1 MSKITYADKEI
12 LYTNADIPAN
22 KKVQNS
28 DMNEIK
34 NIVNENDAKVGE
46 LNDLN
51 TTEKSSIVNAINEIT
66 TNSITGYLSAKLS
79 YTSTK
84 NNQKIPLTLSNLK
97 GTKLSITDDGGIKI
111 GAGVDKI
118 LVNAQVYFYTGSNHT
133 DGKHVYIYKNSTAV
147 VRGSRRDNYNY
158 IFIPAGPILVDVVE
172 NDVIY
177 LYCNNDANVATVI
190 GDGVINTYM
199 NVITL

>member
-97 GTKLSITDDGGIKI
+97 GTKLSITDDGGVKI

-118 LVNAQVYFYTGSNHT
+118 LVNAQVYFFTGSNHT
-133 DGKHVYIYKNSTAV
+133 DGKNVYIYKNDTAV
-147 VRGSRRDNYNY
+147 CRGARRDNYNY
-158 IFIPAGPILVDVVE
+158 IFIPAGSVLIDVVE

-177 LYCNNDANVATVI
+177 LYANNDSNVATVI

>member
-1 MSKITYADKEI
+1 MGKINYNDKQF
-12 LYTNADIPAN
+12 LYQNADIPAEN
-22 KKVQNS
+22 KINDV

-34 NIVNENDAKVGE
+34 QVVNENDDKVGD
-46 LNDLN
+46 LNTLN
-51 TTEKSSIVNAINEIT
+51 TTEKSSIVDAINEIT
-66 TNSITGYLSAKLS
+66 PNSITGYLEAKLS

-84 NNQKIPLTLSNLK
+84 NNQKIPLILSSSK
-97 GTKLSITDDGGIKI
+97 GNKFSVTSDGGIKI
-111 GAGVDKI
+111 GAGVDKV

-147 VRGSRRDNYNY
+147 GRGSRRDNYNY
-158 IFIPAGPILVDVVE
+158 IFIPAGPITFDVVE

-177 LYCNNDANVATVI
+177 LYCNNDANVDTVI
-190 GDGVINTYM
+190 GEGLINTYM

>member
-1 MSKITYADKEI
+1 MSKITYADKET
-12 LYTNADIPAN
+12 LYINADVPAN
-22 KKVQNS
+22 KKTQSS

-34 NIVNENDAKVGE
+34 QVVNENDNKVGE

-51 TTEKSSIVNAINEIT
+51 TTDKTNIVNAINEIT
-66 TNSITGYLSAKLS
+66 TNSITGYLATRLS

-84 NNQKIPLTLSNLK
+84 NNQKIPLTLSSSK
-97 GTKLSITDDGGIKI
+97 GNKFSVTSDGGIKI

-118 LVNAQVYFYTGSNHT
+118 LVNAQIYFFTGSNHQ
-133 DGKHVYIYKNSTAV
+133 DGKNVFVYKNSTSV
-147 VRGSRRDNYNY
+147 GRGSRRDNYNY
-158 IFIPAGPILVDVVE
+158 ILIPCGPVLVDVVE

>member
-1 MSKITYADKEI
+1 MSKITYADKET

-22 KKVQNS
+22 KKTQSS

-34 NIVNENDAKVGE
+34 RVVNENDNKVGE

-51 TTEKSSIVNAINEIT
+51 TTDKTSIVNAINEIT

-84 NNQKIPLTLSNLK
+84 NNQKIPLTLSSSK
-97 GTKLSITDDGGIKI
+97 GAKFSITSDGGIKI

-118 LVNAQVYFYTGSNHT
+118 LVNAQVYFFTGSNHA
-133 DGKHVYIYKNSTAV
+133 DGKNVYIYKNSTAV
-147 VRGSRRDNYNY
+147 GRGSRRDNYNY
-158 IFIPAGPILVDVVE
+158 IFIPAGPVLVDVVE

-177 LYCNNDANVATVI
+177 LYCNNDSNVATVI
-190 GDGVINTYM
+190 GEGLVNTYM
-199 NVITL
+199 NIITL

>member
-84 NNQKIPLTLSNLK
+84 NNQKIPLTLSNLFFR
-97 GTKLSITDDGGIKI
+97 
-111 GAGVDKI
+111 
-118 LVNAQVYFYTGSNHT
+118 YFFLL
-133 DGKHVYIYKNSTAV
+133 IYHFQKQHSQL
-147 VRGSRRDNYNY
+147 
-158 IFIPAGPILVDVVE
+158 I
-172 NDVIY
+172 
-177 LYCNNDANVATVI
+177 
-190 GDGVINTYM
+190 
-199 NVITL
+199 

>member
-1 MSKITYADKEI
+1 MGKITYADKET
-12 LYTNADIPAN
+12 LYTNNDIPAN
-22 KKVQNS
+22 KKVQSS

-34 NIVNENDAKVGE
+34 QVVNENDNKVGE

-51 TTEKSSIVNAINEIT
+51 TTDKTSIVNAINEIT
-66 TNSITGYLSAKLS
+66 TNSITGYLATRLS

-84 NNQKIPLTLSNLK
+84 NNQKIPLTLSSSK

-111 GAGVDKI
+111 GAGVDKV
-118 LVNAQVYFYTGSNHT
+118 LVNAQIYFFTGSNHA
-133 DGKHVYIYKNSTAV
+133 DGKNVYIYKNDTAV
-147 VRGSRRDNYNY
+147 CRGARRDNYNY
-158 IFIPAGPILVDVVE
+158 IFIPAGSVLIDVAE

-177 LYCNNDANVATVI
+177 LYAKNDIDGATVI
-190 GDGVINTYM
+190 GEGLINTYI